1 MSLRKPGFTQ
11 AENFKQNSI
20 NARAMLTNLL
30 SAPNTVKFSVEE
42 SGGDLNVFRNNVNN
56 TSTYEHKN
64 KILQGDE
71 YLIAAISP
79 SGAAGPTI
87 IPNYPSSG
95 YGLLAG
101 RVYFQLNKEGQSSGQ
116 RARFDN
122 DFSFQFVGT
131 DVEDFN
137 SPSGG
142 PVLKPTVFGFDDFYD
157 ANNQFDG
164 TTLRNTIHHIDF
176 FDFGSW
182 IGVPGFFFQGYDSPV
197 GPQKIPFPLVVG
209 ETKVRV
215 FSNTAIDS
223 VNHKQE
229 FVNGELKISV
239 PDTTEI
245 FTDGDVITKVTAS
258 KGPITLGGSFK
269 VDPAGGYLD
278 SFSPSD
284 SPSGTRG
291 FGAFG
296 GNYEYRPLTNRWQHV
311 EDSPETTELFFS
323 LNTDLK
329 WEFNFSGGKVT
340 AEDVTTYP
348 WQANWGNFQ
357 AFTVSDNSP
366 AVFDATNVILPDL
379 DTEFEF
385 DGVIKDTTF
394 DYENNIKSFIVSGK
408 TFSGSEQTT
417 LTNAFDTTSV
427 VLTRKN
433 GVTQSNLLNTAEYSV
448 ELYADK
454 SKTLLNI
461 GKETTFKGIINDIN
475 TSISTAKNRITGHI
489 NRRSTK
495 DIDTKRPVNIEGVVR
510 FRDTKGVVD
519 EDDNTI
525 NADAPGIFI
534 LQDDSPLTI
543 KRAYSEVS
551 EVWTINSTNNNIEI
565 KSGKNILSAVV
576 LGQLVFEDVINI
588 DVDHLNNSPQI
599 ELYDSPLNSPPGVD
613 ANGTDATD
621 FDEGL
626 GVGVSPE
633 TFTHRMVIEVDELDV
648 DGTQI
653 TTQYSILAVRNDDT

>member
-1 MSLRKPGFTQ
+1 MSLTKPGFTQ
-11 AENFKQNSI
+11 IGNFKQNSI

-30 SAPNTVKFSVEE
+30 SAPNTVGFDVEE

-56 TSTYEHKN
+56 TSTHEHKN
-64 KILQGDE
+64 KVLQGDE
-71 YLIAAISP
+71 YVIAGIAS

-87 IPNYPSSG
+87 VPNFPNSG

-101 RVYFQLNKEGQSSGQ
+101 RVYFQLNKEGQSSGE

-122 DFSFQFVGT
+122 NFSFQFVGT

-164 TTLRNTIHHIDF
+164 TTLRSTIHHIDF

-215 FSNTAIDS
+215 FSNTAVDS

-245 FTDGDVITKVTAS
+245 FTDGDVITKVTAA
-258 KGPITLGGSFK
+258 KGPVTLGGSFR

-385 DGVIKDTTF
+385 NGVIKDTTF

-433 GVTQSNLLNTAEYSV
+433 GVTQSNLLNTGEYSV
-448 ELYADK
+448 ELYADE
-454 SKTLLNI
+454 SKALSEI
-461 GKETTFKGIINDIN
+461 GKSSTFKSVIDDIN
-475 TSISTAKNRITGHI
+475 NNINSAKQRITGHI

-495 DIDTKRPVNIEGVVR
+495 DIDTRRPVDIEGVVR

-519 EDDNTI
+519 EDNNTI
-525 NADAPGIFI
+525 NADVPGIFI
-534 LQDDSPLTI
+534 LQDDSPLI
-543 KRAYSEVS
+543 LKRAYSEVS
-551 EVWTINSTNNNIEI
+551 EVWTVNSGNNNIEI
-565 KSGKNILSAVV
+565 KNTKNILSAVV
-576 LGQLVFEDVINI
+576 LGQLVFEEVINI

-599 ELYDSPLNSPPGVD
+599 ELYDSPLDSPPGVD

-621 FDEGL
+621 FDENLGL
-626 GVGVSPE
+626 GVSPE

-653 TTQYSILAVRNDDT
+653 TSQYSILAVRNDET